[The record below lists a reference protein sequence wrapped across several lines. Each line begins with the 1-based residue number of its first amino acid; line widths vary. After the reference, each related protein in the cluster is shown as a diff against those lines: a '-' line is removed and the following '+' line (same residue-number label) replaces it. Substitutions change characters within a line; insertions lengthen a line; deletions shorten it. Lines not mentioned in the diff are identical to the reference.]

1 MAILPNKQT
10 ALVGI
15 VGLLAASGAFVVGTI
30 AGASNASVS
39 QVLDTPNELCFIDTS
54 ADQFSEKHAET
65 KLVGC
70 QIIGMTKDA
79 AISYAEAAGLTVR
92 IASEDGGGFELT
104 EDYRDSRLNLDILIG
119 LVVGVSAW

>member
-1 MAILPNKQT
+1 MPNKQT
-10 ALVGI
+10 AIVGVI
-15 VGLLAASGAFVVGTI
+15 GLLAASAAFVIGTI
-30 AGASNASVS
+30 TGASNASVS

-54 ADQFSEKHAET
+54 SDQFSEKHAET

-79 AISYAEAAGLTVR
+79 AISYAEAEGLVVR
-92 IASEDGGGFELT
+92 IASEDGESFALT
-104 EDYRDSRLNLDILIG
+104 EDYTDSRLNLEILIG